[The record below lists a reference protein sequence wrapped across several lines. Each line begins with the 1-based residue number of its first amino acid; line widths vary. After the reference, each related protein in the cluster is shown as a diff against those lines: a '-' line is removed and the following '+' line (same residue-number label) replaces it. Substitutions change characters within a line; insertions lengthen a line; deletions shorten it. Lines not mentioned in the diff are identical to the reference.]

1 MSIQAPQSNLQT
13 EWKPKRV
20 VYGGLR
26 QVQRGKDGK
35 ITFKGQDPNE
45 EVKQI
50 VRQHPLFL
58 FRPALPM
65 LGVLLLLLIDSALI
79 VRVPQFAP
87 IWDLLDLI
95 LILGLL
101 VSVIYF
107 LWRDLLVWWV
117 NIDIITTKRIISC
130 RGFLQPTR
138 KIITLDKIMQIAT
151 DQESA
156 RSIFFSYGNV
166 HIYLTGGRHVM
177 KNVPKPR
184 EVRDAIQGIFEGFR
198 ASKAPEPLPPLV
210 DPEIRA
216 VIEKMGK
223 KTPVP
228 MLPNADARYLRHSNR
243 EPSEHLRRPMR
254 RFGGP
259 LRIPAEVHYAAD
271 EYTVMYIQ
279 RSKWLLI
286 GREAVPTLLLVA
298 ALVLTFIFSIFALIT
313 IVAALVLLIAMALI
327 AINYV
332 DDLFI
337 MTNRRVIDIERK
349 YIFFY
354 EARVEAEYRNIRD
367 IKVKITNIFQNL
379 LDVGSVYVETPG
391 SNPDINLT
399 LIDHPFYIAD
409 RITEVKGFKERADK
423 AKEKNLRQDEL
434 SRWFTNVAAVL
445 EKKMVSRGVPNL
457 QTMDLWSAAAMAAEI
472 GMKVI
477 PVGEDDSY
485 PQIPAGRIVSQ
496 DPLPGTLMAVDP
508 KATDGR
514 PQIHVVLS
522 KRN

>member
-1 MSIQAPQSNLQT
+1 MSIQAPQSNAPL
-13 EWKPKRV
+13 EWKPQRRV
-20 VYGGLR
+20 HGGLR
-26 QVQRGKDGK
+26 QVRRTKDGK
-35 ITFKGQDPNE
+35 LIFKGQDPNE
-45 EVKQI
+45 EVKQV

-58 FRPALPM
+58 VRPALPV
-65 LGVLLLLLIDSALI
+65 LGVVLLLLICSSLV
-79 VRVPQFAP
+79 VRVPAFGP
-87 IWDLLDLI
+87 IWGLLDLI
-95 LILGLL
+95 LIVLL
-101 VSVIYF
+101 VISLAYF
-107 LWRDLLVWWV
+107 AWRDLLVWWV
-117 NIDIITTKRIISC
+117 SVDIITTRRIVSC
-130 RGFLQPTR
+130 RGFLQPER
-138 KIITLDKIMQIAT
+138 KIITLDKVMQVAT

-166 HIYLTGGRHVM
+166 HVYLTGGKHVM

-184 EVRDAIQGIFEGFR
+184 EVRDAIQGIFEDFR
-198 ASKAPEPLPPLV
+198 ASKAPPPLPALADPEMRAVIAKLGKKEPLP
-210 DPEIRA
+210 A
-216 VIEKMGK
+216 
-223 KTPVP
+223 
-228 MLPNADARYLRHSNR
+228 LPNADARYMANK
-243 EPSEHLRRPMR
+243 EPGEHLRRPMR

-259 LRIPAEVHYAAD
+259 LRIPAEVHYASD

-279 RSKWLLI
+279 RSRWLLI
-286 GREAVPTLLLVA
+286 GREAVPALLLLA
-298 ALVLTFIFSIFALIT
+298 ALVLTFIFSAFALFT
-313 IVAALVLLIAMALI
+313 IVAALILLIAMALI

-337 MTNRRVIDIERK
+337 MTNKRLIDIERK

-379 LDVGSVYVETPG
+379 LDVGSLYVETPG

-409 RITEVKGFKERADK
+409 RITEVKGFKEKADK
-423 AKEKNLRQDEL
+423 IKDKNLRRDEL
-434 SRWFTNVAAVL
+434 NNWFTQVAAVL

-457 QTMDLWSAAAMAAEI
+457 QTMDLWSAAAMAAEL

-485 PQIPAGRIVSQ
+485 PQIPPGRIVSQ

-508 KATDGR
+508 KAADGR

-522 KRN
+522 KRS